1 MVRPSRIPA
10 ATYRLQL
17 RRELPFAAAGAAIPY
32 LRLLGVSDL
41 YLSPLYAARPA
52 SVHGYDIV
60 DHTRLNPELG
70 DEAALKRLLDDAAAA
85 EMGVLLDVVPNH
97 MCIADDANHP
107 WMEVLEDG
115 RDSPSA
121 ATFDIDWEPPKA
133 ELVGKVL
140 LPFLEEQY
148 GRVLERG
155 LAIGFEAGRFFLAFG
170 ERRLPL
176 AAESWRLLLEPAL
189 EKLRGQLAAED
200 PAVIDLESIVRAL
213 VHTLAPLRRAGATRF
228 VEHRHEKEAI
238 KHRLAALAESSAA
251 VRTAIGDIVI
261 EVNGTPGNPRSFD
274 RLERLLDEQCY
285 RLANWRVAAHEI
297 NYRRFFDI
305 NDLAAVRVE
314 DPTVFANMHA
324 LPFEIG
330 AHPAFTGFRIDHV
343 DGLSDPEQYLAN
355 LSAGWNERRAA
366 SGWDDLRPADLRPAD
381 RRPFVVVEKI
391 LGPGEILPPGWLADG
406 TTGYEFISILG
417 DLFIRA
423 EGEARLRATA
433 ARFGS
438 PPSFD
443 QLALESKRLVLQT
456 NLAAELTVLARR
468 LDRVSEQ
475 HRYTRDFTLN
485 HLQAALGEIIASFPV
500 YRTYIRRDD
509 QAVSE
514 RDRAVIVR
522 AVATARRR
530 NPLLNASLF
539 DFIESVL
546 LCQEPAELEQAQI
559 EERRTLVTRFQQ
571 LTGPVVA
578 KGIED
583 TAFYRYLPLIA
594 ANEVGCH
601 PGRLGKPASEAHRA
615 LQARREGTPHT
626 LSATATHDTKRGED
640 ARARLHVLSE
650 LPGPWRDAV
659 LGWRRDNT
667 PLRTTDDL
675 PEPLTETFIYGALVG
690 AWPPGGLASAPDF
703 TERFVAYVVKAITEA
718 KLHTSWINPDAGYET
733 AVAEF
738 VRALLDGERSAA
750 FLTSLEGFVAR
761 VAPAGYLNG
770 LAQVLLKVAAPGV
783 PDVYGGTELW
793 DFALADPDNRRPVD
807 FARRIS
813 TLAEVR
819 RRAEVDARATARE
832 LLACLEDGTGAI
844 KAFVLHRAL
853 ATRAAHPAAFE
864 SATYTPC
871 AARGALARHVV
882 AFARGDAGQRVLA
895 VTGRLYA
902 TLTEG
907 GRAPVGDVWRDT
919 TVAWPAPATRV
930 RTREALTDR
939 ALVPEVREGTCALPL
954 ATLFE
959 DLPVA
964 LIVEEPA

>member
-1 MVRPSRIPA
+1 MTGSATARGAPL
-10 ATYRLQL
+10 ATYRLQFSSAFTL
-17 RRELPFAAAGAAIPY
+17 ADARRLVPY
-32 LRLLGVSDL
+32 LETLGVSHI
-41 YLSPLYAARPA
+41 YASPLLAARTG
-52 SVHGYDIV
+52 STHGYDVV
-60 DHTRLNPELG
+60 DHGRIDPALG
-70 DEAALKRLLDDAAAA
+70 TDDDLVALGAALA
-85 EMGVLLDVVPNH
+85 ERDMGLVVDVVPNH
-97 MCIADDANHP
+97 MCIADARNTRWRD
-107 WMEVLEDG
+107 VLENGPGSVWIDF
-115 RDSPSA
+115 
-121 ATFDIDWEPPKA
+121 FDIDWGPPKA
-133 ELVGKVL
+133 ELAGKVL
-140 LPFLEEQY
+140 LPILGEQFGRELESGALRVELEAGALRLRRGDDVLPLTPPSWPLVLEPLWQRVAARV
-148 GRVLERG
+148 GGEAEPAVEIESILRALANWPTERAQARPRRHERDAIVRRLAQLVADDADVAADAARVLEDING
-155 LAIGFEAGRFFLAFG
+155 K
-170 ERRLPL
+170 P
-176 AAESWRLLLEPAL
+176 
-189 EKLRGQLAAED
+189 
-200 PAVIDLESIVRAL
+200 
-213 VHTLAPLRRAGATRF
+213 
-228 VEHRHEKEAI
+228 
-238 KHRLAALAESSAA
+238 
-251 VRTAIGDIVI
+251 GDA
-261 EVNGTPGNPRSFD
+261 RSFD
-274 RLERLLDEQCY
+274 ALERLARAQPY
-285 RLANWRVAAHEI
+285 RLAHWRVAAHEI

-305 NDLAAVRVE
+305 NDLAAIRVE
-314 DPTVFANMHA
+314 RDDVFQAVHE
-324 LPFEIG
+324 LPLAWAARG
-330 AHPAFTGFRIDHV
+330 LVTGFRVDHV
-343 DGLSDPEQYLAN
+343 DGLLEPARYLARLHA
-355 LSAGWNERRAA
+355 LSAQGRAA
-366 SGWDDLRPADLRPAD
+366 AATIY
-381 RRPFVVVEKI
+381 VEKI
-391 LGPGEILPPGWLADG
+391 LAAGEALPDDWPVDG
-406 TTGYEFISILG
+406 TTGYEHLATTAG
-417 DLFIRA
+417 VLVDVDNAGAVRDAWRTTTL
-423 EGEARLRATA
+423 EARP
-433 ARFGS
+433 FG
-438 PPSFD
+438 D
-443 QLALESKRLVLQT
+443 VVYESKHLILET
-456 NLAAELTVLARR
+456 ALAAELNVLARR
-468 LDRVSEQ
+468 LDAISER
-475 HRYTRDFTLN
+475 HRYTRDFTFASL
-485 HLQAALGEIIASFPV
+485 HEALREVLSCFPV
-500 YRTYIRRDD
+500 YRTYVARETREV
-509 QAVSE
+509 AA
-514 RDRAVIVR
+514 RDRPIIAR
-522 AVATARRR
+522 AVREATRR
-530 NPLLNASLF
+530 NPVINRSLF
-539 DFIESVL
+539 QFIEDL
-546 LCQEPAELEQAQI
+546 LLLRDPDGLTSAERD
-559 EERRTLVTRFQQ
+559 ERRDFVLRLQQ
-571 LTGPVVA
+571 LTGPVMA
-578 KGIED
+578 KGVED
-583 TAFYRYLPLIA
+583 TAFYRYFPLPSLA
-594 ANEVGCH
+594 EVGGD
-601 PGRLGKPASEAHRA
+601 PDRLGLTVDEFHA
-615 LQARREGTPHT
+615 QNARRAEARPRG
-626 LSATATHDTKRGED
+626 LSASATHDTKRGED

-832 LLACLEDGTGAI
+832 LLASLEDGTGAI